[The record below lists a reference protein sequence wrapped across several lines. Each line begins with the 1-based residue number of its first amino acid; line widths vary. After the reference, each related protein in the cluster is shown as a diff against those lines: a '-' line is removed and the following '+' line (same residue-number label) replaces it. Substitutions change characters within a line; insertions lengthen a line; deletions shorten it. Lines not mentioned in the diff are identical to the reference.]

1 MRNFTYNPDTAD
13 QNYRSHAYSY
23 GRKAGALSV
32 PSLEIA
38 AGILAF
44 LSVPVITAGGAFGT
58 VLSGG
63 TALPFVIAADTAVI
77 GLGVGLISH
86 GGYNLYN
93 AKDTL
98 QRIDRHNVK
107 PEVSANKGTVKYN
120 GGRTQKELDDLA
132 GDPSHGGRIEGQ
144 GIKEREIGLEL
155 ESRGDLGRII
165 RDQKADKGAEFIDT
179 VTEKKGDVK
188 SFESYPNGHTS
199 PKKGA
204 FTVDNAMKK
213 IKKEFE
219 RGHNVILDDRNLTP
233 EHTKQLKE
241 AIQKEGISDKIIWY
255 P

>member
-1 MRNFTYNPDTAD
+1 MVPLISNVKGGWEASVGYDPITGNELSRFD
-13 QNYRSHAYSY
+13 RSVS
-23 GRKAGALSV
+23 G
-32 PSLEIA
+32 
-38 AGILAF
+38 AGIVFGGFAR
-44 LSVPVITAGGAFGT
+44 VPGEVVKYGSEGEEYVLRVNKAEKT
-58 VLSGG
+58 VTKHKVKDVPKGESKAVEKVENTGCK
-63 TALPFVIAADTAVI
+63 AASEGVHDQAAV
-77 GLGVGLISH
+77 
-86 GGYNLYN
+86 
-93 AKDTL
+93 A
-98 QRIDRHNVK
+98 
-107 PEVSANKGTVKYN
+107 KGTVKYT

-132 GDPSHGGRIEGQ
+132 VDPSHGGRIEGQ

-165 RDQKADKGAEFIDT
+165 RDQKADKGADFIDT
-179 VTEKKGDVK
+179 VTEKKWHVK

-219 RGHNVILDDRNLTP
+219 RGHNVIIDDRNLTP